1 MIKTRKP
8 LPKSNLSLT
17 FALCDLCGEDSEAYS
32 YHPKPEPDPELIREL
47 RAEGWTIADTKFSIC
62 PDCIAE
68 HKGAA
73 EAYSVLFERLGIPS
87 APPDSAE
94 FPFKIREVRDFWD
107 TPLYWLEYWQSGIQK
122 DFRNCSSLEEVYR
135 TLSQWRKSYGSQA
148 AEFIPERR
156 GEPEG
161 AES

>member
-1 MIKTRKP
+1 MIKTRK
-8 LPKSNLSLT
+8 LPESNLSLT
-17 FALCDLCGEDSEAYS
+17 TAKCDLCGEDSEAYS
-32 YHPKPEPDPELIREL
+32 YRSEPELTREL
-47 RAEGWTIADTKFSIC
+47 RAEGWTIAETKFSIC
-62 PDCIAE
+62 PKCISE

-94 FPFKIREVRDFWD
+94 FPIKIREARDFED
-107 TPLYWLEYWQSGIQK
+107 IPLYWLEYWQSGIRV

-135 TLSQWRKSYGSQA
+135 TLSQWRKAYGPKA